1 MGRRRKAREIVLQT
15 LYAQA
20 INGDLMEDVLKDQLS
35 KAEYDDEVCSFV
47 RRLAIK
53 VDEVKE
59 ELDLVI
65 AERAK
70 NWEIGRIA
78 LIDKLILRM
87 GLCELIHFPDIP
99 QKVCINESIEMA
111 KKYSSANAKRFVNGI
126 LDSVYRDQVRE
137 EA

>member
-35 KAEYDDEVCSFV
+35 KSEYDDEVCSFV

>member
-20 INGDLMEDVLKDQLS
+20 INRDPMEDVLKDQLS
-35 KAEYDDEVCSFV
+35 KAEYDDEMCSFV
-47 RRLAIK
+47 RRLAIT
-53 VDEVKE
+53 VDAVKE
-59 ELDLVI
+59 ELDVVI
-65 AERAK
+65 AGKAE

-111 KKYSSANAKRFVNGI
+111 KKYSSANAKKFVNGI